1 MKQITTE
8 TAIAAAER
16 RTLRAEAA
24 ALQTEFRLAIARAK
38 IAEFETAAAKRKDAD
53 AIRAVRQMVATG
65 AIRKADTFAQHEYTA
80 TFMTDPTLIPLAIG
94 KAFNARKS
102 KHDCQ
107 Q

>member
-1 MKQITTE
+1 
-8 TAIAAAER
+8 
-16 RTLRAEAA
+16 
-24 ALQTEFRLAIARAK
+24 
-38 IAEFETAAAKRKDAD
+38 
-53 AIRAVRQMVATG
+53 MVATG